1 MQRNRIKRKLID
13 CAHFVPEDVASGDL
27 SDSADF
33 RISKLRIP
41 NTGLGSPPSRY
52 QQNKDFRLNWRKTGE
67 AKIVWWLF
75 WWLLVAAV
83 VFANNKTRKKAL
95 LKLNE

>member
-41 NTGLGSPPSRY
+41 NTRLGSPPLPAPSLVSTKSHTLNNLQRQIYSDRAMSQLESVICRHKSRY
-52 QQNKDFRLNWRKTGE
+52 SAHPLYLE
-67 AKIVWWLF
+67 
-75 WWLLVAAV
+75 
-83 VFANNKTRKKAL
+83 
-95 LKLNE
+95 